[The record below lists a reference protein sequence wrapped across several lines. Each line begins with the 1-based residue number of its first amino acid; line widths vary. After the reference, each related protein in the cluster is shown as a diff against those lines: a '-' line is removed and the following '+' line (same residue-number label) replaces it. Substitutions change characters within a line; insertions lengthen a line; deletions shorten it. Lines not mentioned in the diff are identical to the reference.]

1 MTQSQQTTFRAI
13 LLLCLTQTFGK
24 LDLKFVMAASSL
36 PKDLLRNPG
45 LKDLVIKGLFVVFFF
60 NFYQ

>member
-1 MTQSQQTTFRAI
+1 M
-13 LLLCLTQTFGK
+13 LLCLTQTFGE

-45 LKDLVIKGLFVVFFF
+45 LKDLVIKGLFVVFFLISIS
-60 NFYQ
+60 NPYQDKCSEER